1 MIKLKQDFN
10 PIVVI
15 TGGEPLIHYE
25 NPEFIKFIQMLLKNK
40 LKYTLKAMEV

>member
-1 MIKLKQDFN
+1 MIKLKQDFD

-25 NPEFIKFIQMLLKNK
+25 NPEFIEFIQMLLKNK
-40 LKYTLKAMEV
+40 SEIHLKAMEA